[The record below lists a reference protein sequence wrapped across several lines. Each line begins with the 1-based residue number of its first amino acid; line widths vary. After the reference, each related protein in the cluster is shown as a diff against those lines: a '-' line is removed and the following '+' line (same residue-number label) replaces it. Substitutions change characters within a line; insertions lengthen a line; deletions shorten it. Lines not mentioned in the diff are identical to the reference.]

1 MNDCKPLRPFA
12 MDRRL
17 ALTGGLAASVLP
29 FGSAAGGSLPQEARS
44 EFGTTHVNRGRAT
57 VPVRINEGRLLTFAV
72 DSAANCSVI
81 ASDLI
86 EPLGLPFGER
96 LGMHTLVGR
105 EEVASVR
112 AASLGSDALTA
123 RNVRIAVGSRQAMD
137 GMDGLLGA
145 DLLVGHRLVLNFK
158 GRTRTR
164 ITRSRSQARGFFDP
178 VVTNSRLGVTP
189 QSRFGSLMSINVRL
203 GSTPGT
209 AIIDSGAGV
218 SVLNRAGAAAGR
230 ASPLTLVGG
239 DGSSRIQ
246 SPTGRTAPVDLM
258 LLPALGFAGVT
269 ASRLPVMVGDL
280 HTFDIWGVADRPA
293 MLLGVDILGLF
304 TSVAIDLKR
313 GEFALT
319 V

>member
-1 MNDCKPLRPFA
+1 

-17 ALTGGLAASVLP
+17 ALAGGLLL
-29 FGSAAGGSLPQEARS
+29 SLTGAPARSQEAVP
-44 EFGTTHVNRGRAT
+44 EFGTTGVNRGRAT
-57 VPVRINEGRLLTFAV
+57 VPVRINDSAVPLRFAV

-86 EPLGLPFGER
+86 APLGLPFGHR

-105 EEVASVR
+105 EEVASVQ
-112 AASLGSDALTA
+112 AAKLRSDALTA
-123 RNVRIAVGSRQAMD
+123 RDARLAVGDRQAMD
-137 GMDGLLGA
+137 GLDGLLGA
-145 DLLVGHRLVLNFK
+145 DLLVDHRLVLNFK
-158 GRTRTR
+158 GQARAR
-164 ITRSRSQARGFFDP
+164 IARSRSDHRGFFDP
-178 VVTNSRLGVTP
+178 VSPSSRLSTTP
-189 QSRFGSLMSINVRL
+189 QQSFGSLLSIDARI
-203 GSTPGT
+203 GSTPGL

-218 SVLNRAGAAAGR
+218 SVLNRAAAVAGR
-230 ASPLTLVGG
+230 ANLLTLS
-239 DGSSRIQ
+239 GSSASRVQ

-258 LLPALGFAGVT
+258 LLPSLGFAGVT
-269 ASRLPVMVGDL
+269 VSRLPVMVGDL